1 MTIND
6 PAIVASLLGLG
17 ALGLSALLAL
27 GSMFY
32 RFGKLMGIIESMRRE
47 ATLRH
52 DSLNRRVQ
60 DILSRLTRLE
70 DRVISRSAGGD
81 DD

>member
-6 PAIVASLLGLG
+6 PTIVASLLGLG
-17 ALGLSALLAL
+17 AVGLTALVALASVAYRLG
-27 GSMFY
+27 
-32 RFGKLMGIIESMRRE
+32 RLMGVVQSMRRE

-52 DSLNRRVQ
+52 DGLNRRVQ
-60 DILSRLTRLE
+60 DVLSRLTRLE
-70 DRVISRSAGGD
+70 DRVISGAAGD

>member
-6 PAIVASLLGLG
+6 PAIVGALLGLG
-17 ALGLSALLAL
+17 AVGLTALVALA
-27 GSMFY
+27 SVVY
-32 RFGKLMGIIESMRRE
+32 RFGRLMGIIESMRRE

-60 DILSRLTRLE
+60 DILSRLSRLE
-70 DRVISRSAGGD
+70 DRVISGSAGGD

>member
-6 PAIVASLLGLG
+6 PAIVASLLGLF
-17 ALGLSALLAL
+17 ALGLTALLAL

-32 RFGKLMGIIESMRRE
+32 RFGRLMGLIESMRRE

-60 DILSRLTRLE
+60 DVLSRLTRLE
-70 DRVISRSAGGD
+70 DRVISGSAGGD